1 MTTSEKNL
9 KKYWV
14 MFGISLLLTVGF
26 LVVRPEWF
34 WVMLPPLF
42 TSFVLAKEW
51 M

>member
-1 MTTSEKNL
+1 MTTSEKDH

-14 MFGISLLLTVGF
+14 MFAISLLMTVGF
-26 LVVRPEWF
+26 LVFVPEWF

-42 TSFVLAKEW
+42 TSFVLAKDW